1 MLLIE
6 KEKVATEKKVIK
18 SKKSPSG
25 NFSKKVV
32 DRFSEIGI
40 SPEFSVG
47 LRTSS
52 NNILNNHVYVSQGTS
67 EKLEIA
73 ITGSIDVKVDMSTQ
87 DVYEELIEHL
97 ALKKFWSD
105 GKEID
110 LPLYDMGKIIESL
123 DGYKAIRIVLNNLHT
138 LGYYLPEKNTFVF
151 GNIVWHDHYLSIVLR
166 NVWPQIL
173 EKLNLG

>member
-18 SKKSPSG
+18 SKKSPIG
-25 NFSKKVV
+25 DFSEKVV
-32 DRFSEIGI
+32 NRFSELGI
-40 SPEFSVG
+40 STEFSVG

-52 NNILNNHVYVSQGTS
+52 NNILNNHVYVSQETS

-73 ITGSIDVKVDMSTQ
+73 ITGSIDVKIEMKTPS
-87 DVYEELIEHL
+87 VYEELIEHL
-97 ALKKFWSD
+97 KQEKFLID

-110 LPLYDMGKIIESL
+110 LPLYDMGEIIESL

-151 GNIVWHDHYLSIVLR
+151 GNTVWHDHYLSIVLR

>member
-18 SKKSPSG
+18 SKKSTCKY
-25 NFSKKVV
+25 FSEMSIK
-32 DRFSEIGI
+32 RFSEISI
-40 SPEFSVG
+40 TPRYTVDVRKANSE
-47 LRTSS
+47 LQK
-52 NNILNNHVYVSQGTS
+52 NHVYVSNES
-67 EKLEIA
+67 CKSLKVNV
-73 ITGSIDVKVDMSTQ
+73 TGSIDVKIDKETP
-87 DVYEELIEHL
+87 DAYEELIEHL
-97 ALKKFWSD
+97 KQEKFMID

-110 LPLYDMGKIIESL
+110 LPLYDMGEIIESP

>member
-18 SKKSPSG
+18 SKKSPIG
-25 NFSKKVV
+25 DFSEKVIN
-32 DRFSEIGI
+32 RFSEIGI

-52 NNILNNHVYVSQGTS
+52 NILNNHVYVSQGTS
-67 EKLEIA
+67 EKLEIT
-73 ITGSIDVKVDMSTQ
+73 ITGSIDVKVDMSTP

-97 ALKKFWSD
+97 ALEKFLID

-110 LPLYDMGKIIESL
+110 LPLYDMGEIIESL
-123 DGYKAIRIVLNNLHT
+123 DGHKAIRIVLNNLHI